1 MRTRLIT
8 SHLTTNSLMM
18 MMTVI
23 MVLHIYTQSNILWH
37 IIYFLV
43 GVEISCFRRKIAQSD
58 LAHAWTNPSHSCSK
72 TRKSALRNIIGL
84 ANLLYGIRN
93 IWRTSIYK
101 EERAGSIFDRSP
113 PGIGEHTDDA
123 KALSS
128 PYPYS
133 GYAPDI
139 GNAKKCICKSAI
151 SYFSADDL
159 RAENFRFEIYSL
171 WRDLQCN
178 VRRNHC
184 ENSETICIIL
194 VGTIP
199 YLVDTL
205 KTSTVYC
212 CCLLFNAVMNKK
224 RIIFVCFGW
233 TNRSDTS
240 RCTF

>member
-43 GVEISCFRRKIAQSD
+43 GVEISCFRRKIALSD

-101 EERAGSIFDRSP
+101 EER
-113 PGIGEHTDDA
+113 GENFRQIAARDWRT
-123 KALSS
+123 
-128 PYPYS
+128 YWR
-133 GYAPDI
+133 
-139 GNAKKCICKSAI
+139 CKSAPFPI
-151 SYFSADDL
+151 SLKRLCSWYWQCQKIYMQKCNFIFL
-159 RAENFRFEIYSL
+159 RRRFASWKLSFRNIQFMAGFAMQCSTQSL
-171 WRDLQCN
+171 RKLWNYMYYISRHNPL
-178 VRRNHC
+178 
-184 ENSETICIIL
+184 
-194 VGTIP
+194 
-199 YLVDTL
+199 
-205 KTSTVYC
+205 
-212 CCLLFNAVMNKK
+212 
-224 RIIFVCFGW
+224 FGW
-233 TNRSDTS
+233 YSENINCVLLLLVIQCSHE
-240 RCTF
+240 